1 MGRPSRPSVSVLD
14 GAAEIPVFA
23 DISDTFEPRRTFGR
37 GGGASAFCLG
47 PSGEAAATSAAAVNF
62 LAFIKEGSREL
73 HHAPCSNH
81 SGLSRSSS
89 VVRRS
94 DRRAAIMFSGVTT
107 SIDVLRDQ
115 DASAAVTAA
124 AGASSRWARRI
135 PANSS
140 WMSVPR
146 RVSEPCAL
154 YVS

>member
-1 MGRPSRPSVSVLD
+1 MLD

-37 GGGASAFCLG
+37 GGGASALKLSWAG
-47 PSGEAAATSAAAVNF
+47 AAEAAATSAAAKSVNF

-94 DRRAAIMFSGVTT
+94 ARRAAIMFRGVTT

-124 AGASSRWARRI
+124 AGARTRRARTR
-135 PANSS
+135 AAA
-140 WMSVPR
+140 R
-146 RVSEPCAL
+146 GT
-154 YVS
+154 